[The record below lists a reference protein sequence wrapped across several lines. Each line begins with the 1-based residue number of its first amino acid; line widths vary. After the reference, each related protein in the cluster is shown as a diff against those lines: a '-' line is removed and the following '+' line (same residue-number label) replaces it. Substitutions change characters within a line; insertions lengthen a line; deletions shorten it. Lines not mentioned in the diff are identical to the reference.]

1 MVHQRFFPYAV
12 EPGIFEC
19 FFGWVL
25 FTGGPFRVSSPMQL
39 DLGFWNDSL
48 VGGDLRVVHQR
59 LFPDAVGPWDFAL
72 FYWKF
77 VKTQ

>member
-1 MVHQRFFPYAV
+1 MVVIRL
-12 EPGIFEC
+12 
-19 FFGWVL
+19 FGWS
-25 FTGGPFRVSSPMQL
+25 FSVSSPMQL

-77 VKTQ
+77 VKLNDYQTFRE